1 MFRPCLTTGDGGC
14 YLTKDRDDRSKID
27 QIDFS
32 FDNSMDIV
40 QCILTTKTSMRNI
53 ETRNKIQTDNLEQ
66 ETVFWWVTHLGPRNY
81 FMILVLRNK

>member
-1 MFRPCLTTGDGGC
+1 
-14 YLTKDRDDRSKID
+14 
-27 QIDFS
+27 
-32 FDNSMDIV
+32 MDIV